1 MLSRNENPRRTDD
14 IWSGRSEAGSENRGR
29 LSTGESLWS
38 WSVPVTFK
46 ALACAS
52 DNHTGGAGILPSQE
66 PELKLLMIKSSWRI
80 RLASVTTFAWWTKS
94 ERTFPRL
101 WWAG

>member
-1 MLSRNENPRRTDD
+1 MLSCNENPCWTDD
-14 IWSGRSEAGSENRGR
+14 IWSGRSEAGSENHGR
-29 LSTGESLWS
+29 LSTGEVLWS

-46 ALACAS
+46 ALACTS
-52 DNHTGGAGILPSQE
+52 DKHRGGAWILPGQE

-80 RLASVTTFAWWTKS
+80 RLISVTTSAWWTKPKK
-94 ERTFPRL
+94 TFPRL